1 MTQFEIMINLAG
13 IKTKEGE
20 DFVKVIKEIRV
31 PGSYRWL
38 WNECDIVLEN
48 GSVCFV
54 SRYSVRYNAGM
65 SLGMFGDKIYN
76 FDTISGDTLWS
87 EFRRVM
93 TEIAGLYEF

>member
-1 MTQFEIMINLAG
+1 MTQFEVMINLAG

-31 PGSYRWL
+31 PG
-38 WNECDIVLEN
+38 DIHWRNLFDIHLEN

-54 SRYSVRYNAGM
+54 GFLSVRYNAGT
-65 SLGMFGDKIYN
+65 SPNIFDSKIYN
-76 FDTISGDTLWS
+76 FNQIGMDIFWY

-93 TEIAGLYEF
+93 IEIAGLYEF

>member
-1 MTQFEIMINLAG
+1 MKQFEVMINLAG

-20 DFVKVIKEIRV
+20 DFVKVVKEIRV
-31 PGSYRWL
+31 PGDPRG

-54 SRYSVRYNAGM
+54 SMFSVRYNAGTSRVM
-65 SLGMFGDKIYN
+65 GADRIYGFHQSGM
-76 FDTISGDTLWS
+76 DTFWS
-87 EFRRVM
+87 EFRRAM